1 MKNMKPLPSQR
12 LNSLDSILCK
22 KTRCP
27 IKEVCSDNKCDWYI
41 KNEKHYNCTWVA
53 CNFGPFTLEQVGEMM
68 GITRERVRQIEAKAL
83 KKLEKRGRRQRLQ
96 DFVIEEE
103 KEEEKKAKVET
114 SKYLTENEAAAM
126 LGLKPVTLQNQ
137 RCRNSQNKGVPY
149 MKIGHRVWYNLR
161 DIKYYIEY
169 YKERR
174 RKKA

>member
-1 MKNMKPLPSQR
+1 MENKKPLPSQR

-27 IKEVCSDNKCDWYI
+27 IKEICPDTTCVWYL
-41 KNEKHYNCTWVA
+41 KSEKYYNCTWVA

-103 KEEEKKAKVET
+103 KEEEEKAKTET
-114 SKYLTENEAAAM
+114 AKTIS
-126 LGLKPVTLQNQ
+126 P
-137 RCRNSQNKGVPY
+137 R
-149 MKIGHRVWYNLR
+149 MKQQQC
-161 DIKYYIEY
+161 
-169 YKERR
+169 
-174 RKKA
+174 

>member
-68 GITRERVRQIEAKAL
+68 GITRERVRQIEAKTL

-103 KEEEKKAKVET
+103 KEEEEKAKTET
-114 SKYLTENEAAAM
+114 AKTIS
-126 LGLKPVTLQNQ
+126 P
-137 RCRNSQNKGVPY
+137 R
-149 MKIGHRVWYNLR
+149 MKQQQC
-161 DIKYYIEY
+161 
-169 YKERR
+169 
-174 RKKA
+174 

>member
-53 CNFGPFTLEQVGEMM
+53 CNFGPFTLEKIGEMM
-68 GITRERVRQIEAKAL
+68 NITRERVRQIEAKAL

-114 SKYLTENEAAAM
+114 SNKYLAEKEAATRR
-126 LGLKPVTLQNQ
+126 GVTPRTLQNQ
-137 RCRNSQNKGVPY
+137 RCQNRGIPY
-149 MKIGHRVWYNLR
+149 VRIRHHIYYRIK
-161 DIKYYIEY
+161 DIDDD
-169 YKERR
+169 KERNGR
-174 RKKA
+174 